1 MHVVVLPDH
10 VPSDSHDQTLDPCC
24 LYPRLQDRDAWEPN
38 DQPHEREV
46 MAPLIGSWRGGQDV
60 SVDKKILRG
69 RYLRKSSV
77 SLSPVSL
84 MSLYNNT
91 SN

>member
-10 VPSDSHDQTLDPCC
+10 VPSDSHDQTLDPHC

-46 MAPLIGSWRGGQDV
+46 MAPLIGGWRGGQDF
-60 SVDKKILRG
+60 SANKK
-69 RYLRKSSV
+69 
-77 SLSPVSL
+77 
-84 MSLYNNT
+84 NT
-91 SN
+91 LW